1 MESDIE
7 NPSLSQREVLLARQ
21 QKSGKMFLVL
31 QGNFYRAYNEA
42 AFAVHRVTGYRVFKK
57 VTASGDVYYQLGFNL
72 KQIDDVLAKIEQ
84 KGGQVTRFDQAG
96 TQFAFTGLDGS
107 VDEQLLSES
116 RMKPKLR
123 QKKSPALTMSE
134 TDFHAPSL
142 LQALA
147 AEIVAKMEDG
157 YKLQIGLVR

>member
-57 VTASGDVYYQLGFNL
+57 VTASGEVYYQLGFNL

-116 RMKPKLR
+116 RQKPKL
-123 QKKSPALTMSE
+123 QKSPALSMSE

-157 YKLQIGLVR
+157 YKLQIGLVK

>member
-57 VTASGDVYYQLGFNL
+57 VTASGEVYYQLGFNL

-84 KGGQVTRFDQAG
+84 KGGQVMRFDQAG

-116 RMKPKLR
+116 RLKPK
-123 QKKSPALTMSE
+123 QQKSPALSMSE

>member
-57 VTASGDVYYQLGFNL
+57 VTASGKVYYQLGFNL

-84 KGGQVTRFDQAG
+84 KGGQVTRFNQAG

-116 RMKPKLR
+116 RLKPK
-123 QKKSPALTMSE
+123 QQKSPALSMSE

>member
-57 VTASGDVYYQLGFNL
+57 VTASGEVYYQLGFNL

-84 KGGQVTRFDQAG
+84 KGGQVTRFNQAG

-116 RMKPKLR
+116 RLKPK
-123 QKKSPALTMSE
+123 QQKSPALSMSE

>member
-57 VTASGDVYYQLGFNL
+57 VTASGEVYYQLGFNL

-107 VDEQLLSES
+107 LDEQLLSES
-116 RMKPKLR
+116 RLKPK
-123 QKKSPALTMSE
+123 QQKSPALSMSE

>member
-57 VTASGDVYYQLGFNL
+57 VTASGEVYYQLGFNL

-116 RMKPKLR
+116 RLKPK
-123 QKKSPALTMSE
+123 QQKSPALSMSE

-157 YKLQIGLVR
+157 YKLQIGLVK

>member
-1 MESDIE
+1 MESDLE

-57 VTASGDVYYQLGFNL
+57 VTASGEVYYQLGFNL

-116 RMKPKLR
+116 RMKPK
-123 QKKSPALTMSE
+123 QQKSPALSMSE

-157 YKLQIGLVR
+157 YKLQIGLVK

>member
-1 MESDIE
+1 M
-7 NPSLSQREVLLARQ
+7 LLARQ

-57 VTASGDVYYQLGFNL
+57 VTASGEVYYRLGFNL
-72 KQIDDVLAKIEQ
+72 KQIDAVLAKIEQ
-84 KGGQVTRFDQAG
+84 KGGQVTRFDQAV

-116 RMKPKLR
+116 RQKPKQ
-123 QKKSPALTMSE
+123 QKLTKNRKQQRLTKRRKQQRLTKRRKPDTEETEADNASP
-134 TDFHAPSL
+134 
-142 LQALA
+142 
-147 AEIVAKMEDG
+147 I
-157 YKLQIGLVR
+157 

>member
-1 MESDIE
+1 MESDLE

-57 VTASGDVYYQLGFNL
+57 VTASGEVYYQLGFNL

-116 RMKPKLR
+116 RLKPK
-123 QKKSPALTMSE
+123 QQKSPALSMSE

-157 YKLQIGLVR
+157 YKLQIGLVK

>member
-1 MESDIE
+1 MESDLE

-57 VTASGDVYYQLGFNL
+57 VTASGEVYYQLGFNL

-84 KGGQVTRFDQAG
+84 KGGQVTRFNQAG

-116 RMKPKLR
+116 RQKPKP
-123 QKKSPALTMSE
+123 QKSPAVSMSE
-134 TDFHAPSL
+134 TDFHTPSL

>member
-1 MESDIE
+1 MESDIG

-57 VTASGDVYYQLGFNL
+57 VTASGEVYYQLGFNL

-116 RMKPKLR
+116 RMKPK
-123 QKKSPALTMSE
+123 QQKSPALSMSE

>member
-1 MESDIE
+1 MESDLE

-57 VTASGDVYYQLGFNL
+57 VTASGEVYYQLGFNL

-84 KGGQVTRFDQAG
+84 KGGQVMRFDQAG

-116 RMKPKLR
+116 RLKPK
-123 QKKSPALTMSE
+123 QQKSPALSMSE

>member
-1 MESDIE
+1 MESDLE

-57 VTASGDVYYQLGFNL
+57 VTASGEAYYQLGFNL

-116 RMKPKLR
+116 RLKPK
-123 QKKSPALTMSE
+123 QQKSPALSMSE

-157 YKLQIGLVR
+157 YKLQIGLVK

>member
-116 RMKPKLR
+116 RQKLK
-123 QKKSPALTMSE
+123 QQKSPALSMSE

-157 YKLQIGLVR
+157 YKLQIGLVK

>member
-57 VTASGDVYYQLGFNL
+57 VTVSGEVYYQLGFNL

-116 RMKPKLR
+116 RQKPK
-123 QKKSPALTMSE
+123 QQKSPALSMSE

>member
-116 RMKPKLR
+116 RMKPK
-123 QKKSPALTMSE
+123 QQKSPALSMSE

-157 YKLQIGLVR
+157 YKLQIGLVK

>member
-1 MESDIE
+1 MESDLE

-57 VTASGDVYYQLGFNL
+57 VTASGEVYYQLGFNL

-116 RMKPKLR
+116 RLKPK
-123 QKKSPALTMSE
+123 QQKSPALSMSE

>member
-1 MESDIE
+1 MESDLE

-57 VTASGDVYYQLGFNL
+57 VTASGEVYYQLGFNL

-96 TQFAFTGLDGS
+96 KQFAFTGLDGS

-116 RMKPKLR
+116 RLKPK
-123 QKKSPALTMSE
+123 QQKSPALSMSE

-157 YKLQIGLVR
+157 YKLQIGLVK

>member
-57 VTASGDVYYQLGFNL
+57 VTASGEVYYQLGFNL

-116 RMKPKLR
+116 RQKPK
-123 QKKSPALTMSE
+123 QQKSPAPLHVGDGFSC
-134 TDFHAPSL
+134 SL

-147 AEIVAKMEDG
+147 AEMVAKMDDG
-157 YKLQIGLVR
+157 YKLQIGLVK

>member
-1 MESDIE
+1 MESDLE

-57 VTASGDVYYQLGFNL
+57 VTASGEVYYQLGFNL

-116 RMKPKLR
+116 R
-123 QKKSPALTMSE
+123 QKTKQQKSPALSMSE

>member
-1 MESDIE
+1 MESDLE

-57 VTASGDVYYQLGFNL
+57 VTASGEVYYQLGFNL

-116 RMKPKLR
+116 R
-123 QKKSPALTMSE
+123 QKTKQQKSPALSMSE

-157 YKLQIGLVR
+157 YKLQIGLVK